1 MKIILGSA
9 SEARKK
15 IMEKM
20 SLEFS
25 VMPSGIDEKAIR
37 SDNPEKLVL
46 LISRAKAEELIKK
59 ITKPVILITAD
70 QVCSCNG
77 RILEKPKN
85 EEEVWEWTR
94 MYEKYRVDTINGIV
108 LINTETGKSIEK
120 VDISK
125 VWFKPILD
133 DVVEKLIEEGNVY
146 NRAGAFSL
154 EDPLFKPYILKIE
167 GSIDSIEG
175 LPGEM
180 IEKLLKEIKK

>member
-70 QVCSCNG
+70 
-77 RILEKPKN
+77 
-85 EEEVWEWTR
+85 
-94 MYEKYRVDTINGIV
+94 
-108 LINTETGKSIEK
+108 
-120 VDISK
+120 
-125 VWFKPILD
+125 
-133 DVVEKLIEEGNVY
+133 
-146 NRAGAFSL
+146 
-154 EDPLFKPYILKIE
+154 
-167 GSIDSIEG
+167 
-175 LPGEM
+175 
-180 IEKLLKEIKK
+180 

>member
-1 MKIILGSA
+1 
-9 SEARKK
+9 
-15 IMEKM
+15 
-20 SLEFS
+20 
-25 VMPSGIDEKAIR
+25 
-37 SDNPEKLVL
+37 
-46 LISRAKAEELIKK
+46 
-59 ITKPVILITAD
+59 
-70 QVCSCNG
+70 
-77 RILEKPKN
+77 
-85 EEEVWEWTR
+85 